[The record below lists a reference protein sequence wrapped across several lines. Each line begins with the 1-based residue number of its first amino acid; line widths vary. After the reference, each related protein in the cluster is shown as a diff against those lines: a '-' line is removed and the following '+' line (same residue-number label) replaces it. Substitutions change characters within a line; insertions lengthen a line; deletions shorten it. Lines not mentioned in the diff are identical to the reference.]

1 MNVAQVKLDVIFLF
15 FYHRVQ
21 REIQSWA
28 SLVPRAH
35 QAPPGSATTVVQESQ
50 AHQVLPGPQGP
61 PHYQGPIDL
70 TTVSFLT
77 SDKHNV
83 TIHYSIGYT
92 PSVNFT
98 LVVEWSEVQHL
109 PIHRW

>member
-1 MNVAQVKLDVIFLF
+1 MTPVLEDNKAHQDPLETQDLW
-15 FYHRVQ
+15 VQ

-70 TTVSFLT
+70 TTPSIFLAPP
-77 SDKHNV
+77 DLLDHLELLV
-83 TIHYSIGYT
+83 TLQG
-92 PSVNFT
+92 
-98 LVVEWSEVQHL
+98 
-109 PIHRW
+109 